1 MGNEKVLSDE
11 ILSDAKRKADRARK
25 RAEREAKKILAEAGK
40 KADEAAERTL
50 DVARERADR
59 QAQATLATVA
69 IEVQRDL
76 LETREREFDKLFD
89 AARQRLADKARYDY
103 PAALAALAA
112 EAIAAMRTDDV
123 VLALSSDDRPIA
135 TDAWLADLLR
145 RVGRDVKTTI
155 AEEPA
160 SIDGGLIVR
169 SADGRLLYDNS
180 FAARLTR
187 LRPDLRRELATRL
200 FAEQPTAEPTG
211 H

>member
-1 MGNEKVLSDE
+1 MGNEKVLTDE

-89 AARQRLADKARYDY
+89 AARQRLADKASYDY
-103 PAALAALAA
+103 PTTLATLAA
-112 EAIAAMRTDDV
+112 EAIVAMRSDDV
-123 VLALSSDDRPIA
+123 VVALSGDDKPIA
-135 TDAWLADLLR
+135 TDAWLADARR
-145 RVGRDVKTTI
+145 RVGRDVTITI

-160 SIDGGLIVR
+160 AIDGGLIVR

-187 LRPDLRRELATRL
+187 LRPDLRRELAATL
-200 FAEQPTAEPTG
+200 FAEPPTAEPTG
-211 H
+211 Q